1 MRLLIWL
8 LRAVIFIGLFGL
20 AIKNSGP
27 VELRFYFSQLWQSPL
42 SLVILGS
49 FAAGAILGL
58 SAGFAT
64 MIRQRRDI
72 ARFQGQLRAYELT
85 RHPVADGAK
94 APLSEGLRTV
104 EYPLT

>member
-42 SLVILGS
+42 SLVIL
-49 FAAGAILGL
+49 AALSPGPSLG
-58 SAGFAT
+58 
-64 MIRQRRDI
+64 
-72 ARFQGQLRAYELT
+72 
-85 RHPVADGAK
+85 
-94 APLSEGLRTV
+94 
-104 EYPLT
+104 